1 MCAAARGQF
10 LVGYGQVMSTFPST
24 KPAVAQ
30 FLARCHVRLRADLQ
44 ERVLRSCAGLFQQL
58 LADGDWTV
66 CAETMQ
72 SFQHFAQFIPYPLDS
87 IQVRRNTRAFLP
99 RLPCPAADTTHAQH
113 TTHDTRYD
121 TQHRGFCRPSAG
133 RC

>member
-1 MCAAARGQF
+1 MTHVCGGGPGGQF

-44 ERVLRSCAGLFQQL
+44 ERVVRSCAGLFQQL

-72 SFQHFAQFIPYPLDS
+72 SFQHFAQFIPYPLES
-87 IQVRRNTRAFLP
+87 IQVRHNTRLSPDVCLAP
-99 RLPCPAADTTHAQH
+99 R
-113 TTHDTRYD
+113 R
-121 TQHRGFCRPSAG
+121 
-133 RC
+133 